1 MPLEVPTDL
10 LPRCPRSVAMELD
23 NLMMALESLN
33 LEAVEALLAAVQE
46 LGLEKW
52 VPHRVAFWQ
61 LRNTNPLR
69 NSYQREALQWE
80 EAKALVAIVCRVAQQ
95 LHTVLRFLVTTYQQ
109 QLEGKLEALGMQQN
123 QGYVDFYVDRF
134 QELYAHRMRSPLSRP
149 EGQELALQLLVELFF
164 ISGSG
169 GEQRLWHS
177 LMDGAVE

>member
-1 MPLEVPTDL
+1 MH
-10 LPRCPRSVAMELD
+10 LD
-23 NLMMALESLN
+23 NMMTAFEALH
-33 LEAVEALLAAVQE
+33 LEAVEVLLTAVQE

-52 VPHRVAFWQ
+52 VPHRVAFWR

-69 NSYQREALQWE
+69 KSYQRGFLQWE
-80 EAKALVAIVCRVAQQ
+80 EAKALVAIVCQVARQ

-109 QLEGKLEALGMQQN
+109 QLEGKLESLGIQQN
-123 QGYVDFYVDRF
+123 QGYVDFYIDRF
-134 QELYAHRMRSPLSRP
+134 QELYAHRMRTKLSPA
-149 EGQELALQLLVELFF
+149 EGREMALQLLVELFF